1 MGIRKIRFARR
12 AALFATFVAF
22 ALATG
27 ALPSPAAAKPG
38 GGHRGGGHQVKL
50 HKGGHQ
56 AYRRGHR
63 AYRRGHQAYRGEHN
77 YAGLFG
83 SLLGYRPYYARGAY
97 YAPRRRAYV
106 PRFQPA
112 RPYYKRS
119 AHRGYGRACHT
130 VSKIGYDGYGRK
142 AKIGGTMCYDS
153 YGNSYVVKG
162 SRYVIHYY

>member
-1 MGIRKIRFARR
+1 MAIRKIRFARR
-12 AALFATFVAF
+12 ATLFATFVAF

-38 GGHRGGGHQVKL
+38 GGHHGGGLHVKL
-50 HKGGHQ
+50 HKGGNH
-56 AYRRGHR
+56 AYRRGNH
-63 AYRRGHQAYRGEHN
+63 

-83 SLLGYRPYYARGAY
+83 YLLGSRPYYARGAY
-97 YAPRRRAYV
+97 YAPRRHAYV
-106 PRFQPA
+106 PRFRPG

-130 VSKIGYDGYGRK
+130 VSKIGYDDYGRK
-142 AKIGGTMCYDS
+142 AKIGGTRCYDS

>member
-27 ALPSPAAAKPG
+27 ALPGPAAAKPG
-38 GGHRGGGHQVKL
+38 GGHHGGGHHVKL

-56 AYRRGHR
+56 ATRRGR
-63 AYRRGHQAYRGEHN
+63 QAYRGGNH

-83 SLLGYRPYYARGAY
+83 ALLGYPPYYARGAY

-106 PRFQPA
+106 PRFRPA
-112 RPYYKRS
+112 RPYYKRT

-142 AKIGGTMCYDS
+142 AKIGGTMCYNS

-162 SRYVIHYY
+162 SRHVIHYY

>member
-27 ALPSPAAAKPG
+27 TLPSPAAAKPG
-38 GGHRGGGHQVKL
+38 GGHQGSGHSVKL
-50 HKGGHQ
+50 HKGGHKGGHQ
-56 AYRRGHR
+56 AYRRGRH
-63 AYRRGHQAYRGEHN
+63 AYRGGNH

-106 PRFQPA
+106 PRF
-112 RPYYKRS
+112 RPGHRYYKPS

-130 VSKIGYDGYGRK
+130 VSKIGYDNGRK
-142 AKIGGTMCYDS
+142 AKIGGTMCYNA

-162 SRYVIHYY
+162 SRHVIHYY